1 MLAIPALVFLL
12 AVLGH
17 VHATMAVSIGA
28 VFLLLLGLLALGFYR
43 ARD

>member
-17 VHATMAVSIGA
+17 VHATMAVSMGA
-28 VFLLLLGLLALGFYR
+28 VFLLMLGLVALAFYR